1 MKTIYYVRHGQSE
14 ANSRK
19 LFGGSMNTPLTE
31 LGREQA
37 KTIGH
42 TILEGGFKVDAVIAS
57 TLDRASDT
65 AQLAAAEF
73 NFPLDKIEYDDR
85 LREINCGKFEGQEFS
100 PDNIVKRDAEFVI
113 ENNQSGVESI
123 GPLLNRL
130 RSFKSDIEKRPEETI
145 FIFSHAFVGRMFQR
159 LFADIELT
167 KKIPFPKNAT
177 LLQLYPS
184 VELEDTQD
192 LLL

>member
-14 ANSRK
+14 ANSRR

-37 KTIGH
+37 KIIGH
-42 TILEGGFKVDAVIAS
+42 TILEGEFKVDAVIAS

-65 AQLAAAEF
+65 AQLAASEF
-73 NFPLDKIEYDDR
+73 NFPLEKIEYDDR

-100 PDNIVKRDAEFVI
+100 PENILKRDAEFMI
-113 ENNQSGVESI
+113 ENNESGVESM

-130 RSFKSDIEKRPEETI
+130 RSFKRDVERRPEETI
-145 FIFSHAFVGRMFQR
+145 FIFSHAFVGRMLQR
-159 LFADIELT
+159 LFANIDLT
-167 KKIPFPKNAT
+167 QKIPFPKNAT
-177 LLQLYPS
+177 LLQLYPK
-184 VELEDTQD
+184 VELEQTQE